1 MRTRSSSRAREGL
14 QATRGQRR
22 FGLGGACE
30 ESCSPRSTSSPAS
43 PTELDEFP
51 SAGDTSYAGV
61 APIDTTGKFLVT
73 YYSSDI
79 EEDPPWAR
87 AMFGPTDIWQA
98 TIDLH

>member
-1 MRTRSSSRAREGL
+1 MRIRSSSRAREGL

-30 ESCSPRSTSSPAS
+30 ESGSPRST
-43 PTELDEFP
+43 FP
-51 SAGDTSYAGV
+51 WAGDTSYAGV